1 VRVMPYAKLV
11 EEKCFHAVCESVKTK
26 GPIRGRAS
34 QVKRVLKKILLGFGV
49 LSNIATLI
57 GLWIAYIS
65 VPASVQAK
73 IGHVFLIAG
82 ASCSVALYLWLAWV
96 IFQPSNPSVARP
108 SYPNTGAGT
117 PGLPE
122 PQDEECKALRAIAD
136 EDAEK
141 IRDRVRQIGQRVEF
155 HFTPGSD
162 HYIEIFTELLNA
174 SVFDVV
180 TVGKVEGQT
189 MYGGQQLSSPPQVF
203 DKTGPPGPTLL
214 NLKHGEWGTV
224 RIRQFI
230 STDVADRMWA
240 DRSRN
245 IAVDMSLV
253 RITFKML
260 LANRP
265 LREFMFYGPRTT
277 IEEAKRV

>member
-1 VRVMPYAKLV
+1 MITALVALLQKLRHV
-11 EEKCFHAVCESVKTK
+11 SLDWFLI
-26 GPIRGRAS
+26 GG
-34 QVKRVLKKILLGFGV
+34 LFLLSFGV
-49 LSNIATLI
+49 LSLLLHLAKK
-57 GLWIAYIS
+57 IS
-65 VPASVQAK
+65 LVPKVEDSAVPP
-73 IGHVFLIAG
+73 I
-82 ASCSVALYLWLAWV
+82 
-96 IFQPSNPSVARP
+96 
-108 SYPNTGAGT
+108 
-117 PGLPE
+117 PE
-122 PQDEECKALRAIAD
+122 PQDEECKALRAIAE

-162 HYIEIFTELLNA
+162 PYIEIFTELLNA

-180 TVGKVEGQT
+180 TVGKVEGHT

-240 DRSRN
+240 DR
-245 IAVDMSLV
+245 
-253 RITFKML
+253 
-260 LANRP
+260 
-265 LREFMFYGPRTT
+265 
-277 IEEAKRV
+277 

>member
-1 VRVMPYAKLV
+1 MITALVALLQKLRHV
-11 EEKCFHAVCESVKTK
+11 SLDWFII
-26 GPIRGRAS
+26 GGLF
-34 QVKRVLKKILLGFGV
+34 VLSFGV
-49 LSNIATLI
+49 LAL
-57 GLWIAYIS
+57 LLHLAKKIS
-65 VPASVQAK
+65 LVPKVEDCAVSP
-73 IGHVFLIAG
+73 I
-82 ASCSVALYLWLAWV
+82 
-96 IFQPSNPSVARP
+96 
-108 SYPNTGAGT
+108 
-117 PGLPE
+117 PE
-122 PQDEECKALRAIAD
+122 SQDEECKALRAIAE

-162 HYIEIFTELLNA
+162 PYIEIFTELLNA

-180 TVGKVEGQT
+180 TFGKVEGHT

-203 DKTGPPGPTLL
+203 DKTGPPGPALV
-214 NLKHGEWGTV
+214 NLKHGESGTV

-253 RITFKML
+253 RITFRML

-265 LREFMFYGPRTT
+265 LREFQFYGPRTT
-277 IEEAKRV
+277 IDESKRV